1 MRRTSEG
8 RLTPSCPRRE
18 LGQTLFLLGKGQKPQ
33 SVASQNQADY
43 VSVLDRSHLGI
54 LKHEMLQ
61 TFPGCLFPE
70 LCFCVFPEVF
80 DSMLEWRLVQKSL
93 DPHCNRSGGAFS
105 FTGHGEIWY

>member
-1 MRRTSEG
+1 M
-8 RLTPSCPRRE
+8 TPSCPRRE

-61 TFPGCLFPE
+61 TFPGCLLPE
-70 LCFCVFPEVF
+70 PCFCVLPEVF
-80 DSMLEWRLVQKSL
+80 ESMLEWSLVQKCL
-93 DPHCNRSGGAFS
+93 NPHRNRSGGALFS
-105 FTGHGEIWY
+105 TGHGGNWY